1 MLNLTSLLCNER
13 FTLPTRRRGQGMT
26 KDAKGVPI
34 PAVVWAVTRASNL
47 PCSYCDATA
56 ESTAQRSELSHA
68 EGMALLKDLR
78 KFAVPVVIFGGGEPL
93 LRKDTLELIDEA
105 TQMGLA
111 CTLSTNGLALSDKV
125 ADRLTEVGV
134 KLVSIPLE
142 GGAATHDALRKKPG
156 AHAAALAAI
165 DRCRRRGVK
174 VAISYTLTAKNRGD
188 LGVVFDEC
196 VDHDVNRLTVR
207 HLPKAPAKS
216 GGNGASLNLSAK
228 ETRLAMDELFVR
240 TDASYLAGSNL
251 EVCTV
256 GNTSDAGYM
265 LLFLQKHEPSRV
277 AKVRQRL
284 EAKGGNA
291 AGRTLAVVDPV
302 GNVHYDEASW
312 EYSVGNVRE
321 TPFSKLWREAQDPR
335 LAILR
340 DRAAH
345 LSGRCQSCQFIGVC
359 NGNSRA
365 RAEAATGDWLGI
377 DPACYLYETERF
389 VGSN

>member
-1 MLNLTSLLCNER
+1 ME
-13 FTLPTRRRGQGMT
+13 Q
-26 KDAKGVPI
+26 DASGVPI
-34 PAVVWAVTRASNL
+34 PSVVWAVTRASNL
-47 PCSYCDATA
+47 PCSYCDASA
-56 ESTAQRSELSHA
+56 ESTAQRGELSFA
-68 EGMALLKDLR
+68 EGVTLLKDLR

-93 LRKDTLELIDEA
+93 VRKDTLELMDEA
-105 TQMGLA
+105 TKLGMA
-111 CTLSTNGLALSDKV
+111 CTLSTNGLALTEKI
-125 ADRLTEVGV
+125 ADRLAEVGV

-142 GGAATHDALRKKPG
+142 GGEATHDALRKMKG

-174 VAISYTLTAKNRGD
+174 VAITYTLTARNRGD
-188 LGVVFDEC
+188 LGEVFDEC
-196 VDHDVNRLTVR
+196 IDHDVNRLTLQ
-207 HLPKAPAKS
+207 HLPKAAVKMGDNES
-216 GGNGASLNLSAK
+216 ARKLNLSVK

-240 TDASYLAGSNL
+240 IDASFLAGSNL
-251 EVCTV
+251 EVCTT

-284 EAKGGNA
+284 EAAGGNK
-291 AGRTLAVVDPV
+291 AGRTLAVIDPV
-302 GNVHYDEASW
+302 GNVHYDQASW

-321 TPFSKLWREAQDPR
+321 TPFSTLWREARDPR

-340 DRAAH
+340 DRTAH

-359 NGNSRA
+359 NGNSRV
-365 RAEAATGDWLGI
+365 RAEGATGNWLGI